1 MRFLYTWS
9 DQLAPEDWL
18 IARRL
23 ILPPFLLPFLLPLA
37 GALTVGGA
45 FLSIA
50 LIAAIFIFLLVW
62 LPL

>member
-23 ILPPFLLPFLLPLA
+23 ILPPFLLPLA